1 MIKMNRTTEYGLIA
15 LRHMSRKTGTV
26 TSAREIADCYGFPFE
41 ITAKTLQR
49 LRDTG
54 LIQSAQ
60 GSRGGY
66 RILKDLGQVSLA
78 EFMSLM
84 EGVQGVVP
92 CSGHDVGE
100 TYAVSGP
107 CACEYHGRC
116 EIRGVMGDL
125 NRRVQQFLAG
135 IRLED
140 LTSDSGRTRERT
152 LALAAGNEP

>member
-15 LRHMSRKTGTV
+15 LRHMSRKAGTV

-66 RILKDLGQVSLA
+66 RLSRDLSKVSLA
-78 EFMSLM
+78 DFMSLM
-84 EGVQGVVP
+84 EGAQGVVA
-92 CSGHDVGE
+92 CSSHEAPV
-100 TYAVSGP
+100 ASGP
-107 CACEYHGRC
+107 CACEYHVRC

-125 NRRVQQFLAG
+125 NRRVQQFLSG
-135 IRLED
+135 IRLEE
-140 LTSDSGRTRERT
+140 LTSDSGKTREPM
-152 LALAAGNEP
+152 LALAVGNEP